1 VRAPKEHLRESRPP
15 RPILAPCAETSPRS
29 GGWIQKRPLRKLNL
43 QLVSTFGR
51 SAGCNPP
58 RPPPSSPLKRPFA
71 ELPRPRPT
79 CWPNCHRAVCLLRLF
94 RPCDARQSPELDRSN
109 PGEPPMAPPCR
120 RSGAGSVA
128 DEFSLPPFVPRP
140 LGQPGGSRRQGPPS
154 ARSCAW
160 AGNPPGDHEAGQ
172 SETSPRREL
181 MAAARGVPR
190 EVVGRRFR
198 PVD

>member
-128 DEFSLPPFVPRP
+128 DEFSLPPSVGAAPAHRAWVPFRAPAARP
-140 LGQPGGSRRQGPPS
+140 TGRIPS
-154 ARSCAW
+154 AGSTFCSIVRL
-160 AGNPPGDHEAGQ
+160 GRQ
-172 SETSPRREL
+172 S
-181 MAAARGVPR
+181 AR
-190 EVVGRRFR
+190 
-198 PVD
+198 